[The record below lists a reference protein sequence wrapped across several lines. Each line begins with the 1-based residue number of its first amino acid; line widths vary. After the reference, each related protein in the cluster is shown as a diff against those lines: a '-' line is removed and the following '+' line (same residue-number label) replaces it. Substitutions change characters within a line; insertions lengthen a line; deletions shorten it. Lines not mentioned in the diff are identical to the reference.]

1 MIEGNFTDI
10 SLPAMLQLLCLEA
23 QKSFRVGVALDSQRG
38 EIYVRKGWVIAAIY
52 GILEGEDA
60 VCEFMSWRD
69 GVFWAEQVT
78 PEMAIEKN
86 LSFAFQPNS
95 SFVQDCAYLAQ
106 SNAGLNSVIT
116 GSILYGSTAWK
127 EAVRENPLDREAL
140 SVLAWLREGRT
151 THQAMREF
159 GFDIVKAASILT
171 RLLITRSV
179 DVVRCSLSEDEP
191 VAGASLVDHIDEITT
206 GGQEAAAAKLAQE
219 AAKALESAASVAQEA
234 FLSTSFKSTPST
246 DAFNRQSDTN
256 PNLPKVQPLGV
267 TDPMQARSSMEA
279 RLRAKRG
286 GTTGT
291 NLPAYSE
298 RNVKDS
304 SDGTQT
310 GEIDVLSGGGKDS
323 VVFKPMSSPAVPEAG
338 ERSVSPAEPK
348 EKVIQTSDTWLDD
361 QPPTRSS
368 GLQALLKNALEKSKQ
383 IASERIGSADV
394 DTSDTLPVLREG
406 PTIAEAREQAAA
418 SPSTTDNE
426 EVPASASTESAGPVA
441 DSASLSDERASLTSE
456 KASLTSESL
465 ASEKA
470 SLINERA
477 SLASESASLI
487 NEHASLVTER
497 GIEHTSLVE
506 ERASLAA
513 ENASVSK
520 DKANLAEERALL
532 ANENAAGVA
541 SAAGSKE
548 SASGTDQDDRTA
560 SEEAAVTP
568 VGTGQSEIL
577 SFVPTDAEEIGPT
590 ESPKKSPASEDV
602 PPDDPRFT
610 SRTVSLPLVAL
621 DIERLLQATF
631 TATQFGKLALGNPSL
646 DSHRR
651 QTLLDAEQGKPLAN
665 SLDDGS
671 RPAATVLSSY
681 RYCLDRGYIETHD
694 PVIPLTADLL
704 LGRMEIDQYLL
715 QRRRITG
722 DQLRDLIKI
731 ARQEGLKL
739 PQLLMR
745 SGFLTEG
752 DIETLDREQKRFAF
766 K

>member
-1 MIEGNFTDI
+1 MIEGNFNDI

-38 EIYVRKGWVIAAIY
+38 EIYVRKGWVIAAVY

-60 VCEFMSWRD
+60 FCEFMAWRD

-95 SFVQDCAYLAQ
+95 VFVQDCGYLAQ

-179 DVVRCSLSEDEP
+179 DVVRCSLPEDEP
-191 VAGASLVDHIDEITT
+191 VKAAANQVDHIDEITT

-219 AAKALESAASVAQEA
+219 AAKALESDASVAQEA
-234 FLSTSFKSTPST
+234 FLSTSFKSAPTADSFRRP
-246 DAFNRQSDTN
+246 SDTN

-267 TDPMQARSSMEA
+267 TDPAQSRSSMEA

-291 NLPAYSE
+291 NFPAYAE
-298 RNVKDS
+298 RSMKDS
-304 SDGTQT
+304 ADATQT
-310 GEIDVLSGGGKDS
+310 GEIDVLRGGNNDS
-323 VVFKPMSSPAVPEAG
+323 IVFKPMSSPAVPEIG
-338 ERSVSPAEPK
+338 DQSDSPARAK
-348 EKVIQTSDTWLDD
+348 EKIIPTSDSWLDD

-383 IASERIGSADV
+383 IASERIGGSSDV

-406 PTIAEAREQAAA
+406 PTVAAAREQAA
-418 SPSTTDNE
+418 N
-426 EVPASASTESAGPVA
+426 ASASAAENETAPASSSNESESLSNESASLVGERASLADESASLTEERASLVQDRASLVA
-441 DSASLSDERASLTSE
+441 ENASVKGGASLAEECALLAKDHAALAAATASLSDESAGGAHQGEGSEPAASAE
-456 KASLTSESL
+456 K
-465 ASEKA
+465 
-470 SLINERA
+470 
-477 SLASESASLI
+477 
-487 NEHASLVTER
+487 LVTM
-497 GIEHTSLVE
+497 
-506 ERASLAA
+506 
-513 ENASVSK
+513 
-520 DKANLAEERALL
+520 
-532 ANENAAGVA
+532 
-541 SAAGSKE
+541 
-548 SASGTDQDDRTA
+548 
-560 SEEAAVTP
+560 
-568 VGTGQSEIL
+568 GQSDTL
-577 SFVPTDAEEIGPT
+577 SFVPEGERTSPG
-590 ESPKKSPASEDV
+590 ESPDNSPDELRHKSEAPADV

-646 DSHRR
+646 DAHRR

-671 RPAATVLSSY
+671 RPAAAVLSSY
-681 RYCLDRGYIETHD
+681 RYCLDRGYIDTQD

-752 DIETLDREQKRFAF
+752 DIETLNREQKRFAF

>member
-1 MIEGNFTDI
+1 MIEGNFNDV

-38 EIYVRKGWVIAAIY
+38 EIHVRKGWVIAAVY

-60 VCEFMSWRD
+60 FCEFMSWRD
-69 GVFWAEQVT
+69 GVFWAEQVK

-95 SFVQDCAYLAQ
+95 SFVQDCGYLAQ
-106 SNAGLNSVIT
+106 SSAGLNSVIT

-127 EAVRENPLDREAL
+127 EAVREYPLDREAL

-179 DVVRCSLSEDEP
+179 DIVRCSLAEDEP
-191 VAGASLVDHIDEITT
+191 VKAAIGLIDDITT

-219 AAKALESAASVAQEA
+219 AAKALESDASVAQEA
-234 FLSTSFKSTPST
+234 FLSTSFKSTPTT
-246 DAFNRQSDTN
+246 DSYHRQSDTN

-267 TDPMQARSSMEA
+267 ADPAQSRSSMEA

-286 GTTGT
+286 GTTTGT
-291 NLPAYSE
+291 NFPAYAE
-298 RNVKDS
+298 RSVKDS
-304 SDGTQT
+304 ADVTQT
-310 GEIDVLSGGGKDS
+310 GEIDVLNGAGNDS
-323 VVFKPMSSPAVPEAG
+323 VVFKPMSSPAVPLIG
-338 ERSVSPAEPK
+338 DQSGSPAMPR
-348 EKVIQTSDTWLDD
+348 EKSIPTSDSWLDD

-394 DTSDTLPVLREG
+394 DTSDGLPVLRDG
-406 PTIAEAREQAAA
+406 PTIAEAREQSVTAADEFENRTA
-418 SPSTTDNE
+418 
-426 EVPASASTESAGPVA
+426 PARSSKESE
-441 DSASLSDERASLTSE
+441 SLSQEKDSLLQESGSLLQE
-456 KASLTSESL
+456 KASLAQESESL
-465 ASEKA
+465 AQESESLAQESESLAQESGSLSQESGSLSQEKA
-470 SLINERA
+470 SLSQESGGLSQEKA
-477 SLASESASLI
+477 SLAQE
-487 NEHASLVTER
+487 
-497 GIEHTSLVE
+497 
-506 ERASLAA
+506 
-513 ENASVSK
+513 
-520 DKANLAEERALL
+520 KANLVR
-532 ANENAAGVA
+532 
-541 SAAGSKE
+541 E
-548 SASGTDQDDRTA
+548 SAGTSDEKGSVAQ
-560 SEEAAVTP
+560 
-568 VGTGQSEIL
+568 QSERFEPAESIAPPVSTAQSEML
-577 SFVPTDAEEIGPT
+577 SFVPTEAEE
-590 ESPKKSPASEDV
+590 ASTSQPDADDV

-631 TATQFGKLALGNPSL
+631 SATQFGKLALGNPSL
-646 DSHRR
+646 DAHRR

-671 RPAATVLSSY
+671 RPAAAVLSSY
-681 RYCLDRGYIETHD
+681 RYCLDRGYIDTQD

-745 SGFLTEG
+745 SGFLTAG